1 MTLRRFWWILGG
13 IIVCAAVTICLLPN
27 NELPESFSLNDKVSH
42 VIGHALMA
50 CYFAGLVER
59 RGWWKILL
67 FQFLLGV
74 GIEVSQSLMQIGREA
89 DVLDCIA
96 NLVGAGL
103 GLVLAR
109 TGLER
114 WPQVAAMILGRRTA
128 Q

>member
-13 IIVCAAVTICLLPN
+13 LIVCAAITICLLPN
-27 NELPESFSLNDKVSH
+27 SDLPQSFSLNDKLSH

-59 RGWWKILL
+59 RNWWKILL

-74 GIEVSQSLMQIGREA
+74 GIEVSQAMMHVGREA
-89 DVLDCIA
+89 DVFDCIA
-96 NLVGAGL
+96 NLLGAGL
-103 GLVLAR
+103 GLTLAR
-109 TGLER
+109 AGLER
-114 WPQVAAMILGRRTA
+114 WPHTAAWIFGRRTA

>member
-1 MTLRRFWWILGG
+1 MTLRRFWWFLGAL
-13 IIVCAAVTICLLPN
+13 IVGGAVTICLLPTQ
-27 NELPESFSLNDKVSH
+27 ELPQSFSLNDKLSH

-74 GIEVSQSLMQIGREA
+74 GIEVSQSLMHVGREA
-89 DVLDCIA
+89 DVFDCVA
-96 NLVGAGL
+96 NLLGAGL
-103 GLVLAR
+103 GLLTAR
-109 TGLER
+109 AGLER
-114 WPQVAAMILGRRTA
+114 WPRGAAWILGRRTA